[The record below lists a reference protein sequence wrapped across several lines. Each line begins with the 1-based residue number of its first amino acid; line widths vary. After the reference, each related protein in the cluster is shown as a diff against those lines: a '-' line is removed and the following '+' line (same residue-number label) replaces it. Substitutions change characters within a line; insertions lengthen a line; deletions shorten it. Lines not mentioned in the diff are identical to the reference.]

1 MQAASNFLS
10 NTPTSNAKF
19 DGIRYRLISLAGI
32 ANSNAKRDELVLR
45 YIHRGGL
52 RCRLHHYHFT
62 LTQGQYLLAN
72 PDQQFSLA
80 QNMDQAELLE
90 IHIPIAALKN
100 ALSPQEPGNA
110 QDQLVD
116 FLDRK
121 GQVSFCEGSY
131 ESKDDALG
139 MVMQEI
145 ANQLSVPAAPQPQL
159 NHKAALA
166 YALLETQT
174 EIFEKINR
182 LTSAKLST
190 KKELYRRLLQAQE
203 YIHENL
209 HTNLDLDT
217 LSQVACLSKFHFI
230 RLFKEVFEQ
239 TPRQYLIACRLERAS
254 KLLLNSS
261 KSFHEI
267 CLDVGLKDSSSFGR
281 LFKKNFGATPHIY
294 RRIYAKAG

>member
-1 MQAASNFLS
+1 MQAASHHLS
-10 NTPTSNAKF
+10 STPTSNAKAGEVSYRLLTLTELAASKSSQE
-19 DGIRYRLISLAGI
+19 DVIIRYVHSG
-32 ANSNAKRDELVLR
+32 S
-45 YIHRGGL
+45 L
-52 RCRLHHYHFT
+52 RCRLHQYHFS
-62 LTQGQYLLAN
+62 LKAGQYLLAN
-72 PDQQFSLA
+72 PGQQFVMTQSHGQAEVLEVQISLA
-80 QNMDQAELLE
+80 ALQNVPFDAVVAEE
-90 IHIPIAALKN
+90 
-100 ALSPQEPGNA
+100 
-110 QDQLVD
+110 DQLEA
-116 FLDRK
+116 FYDRK
-121 GQVSFCEGSY
+121 GKLSLCEGSY
-131 ESKDDALG
+131 NAEDDQLG
-139 MVMQEI
+139 VLLTRLTS
-145 ANQLSVPAAPQPQL
+145 QLASPAASSQDSG
-159 NHKAALA
+159 AALA
-166 YALLETQT
+166 QALLETQQ
-174 EIFEKINR
+174 EIFTKINR

-190 KKELYRRLLQAQE
+190 KKELYRRLMQAQE

-294 RRIYAKAG
+294 RRIYAQAG

>member
-1 MQAASNFLS
+1 MQAASNSSF
-10 NTPTSNAKF
+10 NTPPSNAKF
-19 DGIRYRLISLAGI
+19 DGIRYRLLSLAEL
-32 ANSNAKRDELVLR
+32 ANSNVKRDELVLR
-45 YIHRGGL
+45 YIHRGAL
-52 RCRLHHYHFT
+52 RCRLHHYHFS

-72 PDQQFSLA
+72 PGQQFLLT
-80 QNMDQAELLE
+80 QNADQAEVLE
-90 IHIPIAALKN
+90 IQIPISALKN
-100 ALSPQEPGNA
+100 ALAPSEPASG
-110 QDQLVD
+110 QDGLVD

-121 GQVSFCEGSY
+121 GQISFCEGSY
-131 ESKDDALG
+131 ASHDDTLG
-139 MVMQEI
+139 QLMIEI
-145 ANQLSVPAAPQPQL
+145 ANQLALPGVPQSQL
-159 NHKAALA
+159 NQKAALA
-166 YALLETQT
+166 HALLETQS

-294 RRIYAKAG
+294 RRIYAQAS

>member
-1 MQAASNFLS
+1 MQAASNLLS
-10 NTPTSNAKF
+10 NAPTSNAKF
-19 DGIRYRLISLAGI
+19 DGIRYRLLSLTEL
-32 ANSNAKRDELVLR
+32 ANSNAKRDEIVLR
-45 YIHRGGL
+45 YIYRGNL
-52 RCRLHHYHFT
+52 RCRLHHYHFS
-62 LTQGQYLLAN
+62 LKEGQYLLAN
-72 PDQQFSLA
+72 PDQQFLLT
-80 QNMDQAELLE
+80 QNIGQAEILE
-90 IHIPIAALKN
+90 VQIPITALRN
-100 ALSPQEPGNA
+100 ALPPQEA
-110 QDQLVD
+110 SLVQDELIN

-121 GQVSFCEGSY
+121 GQISFCEGSY
-131 ESKDDALG
+131 TVKDDALG
-139 MVMQEI
+139 LVMRDI
-145 ANQLSVPAAPQPQL
+145 ANQLSVPASPQSQL
-159 NHKAALA
+159 SNKAAIANTLM
-166 YALLETQT
+166 ETQT
-174 EIFEKINR
+174 QIFEKINR

-190 KKELYRRLLQAQE
+190 KKELYRRLMQAQE
-203 YIHENL
+203 YIHQNL

-294 RRIYAKAG
+294 RRIYAQAG

>member
-1 MQAASNFLS
+1 PSAS
-10 NTPTSNAKF
+10 
-19 DGIRYRLISLAGI
+19 IQ
-32 ANSNAKRDELVLR
+32 NS
-45 YIHRGGL
+45 
-52 RCRLHHYHFT
+52 
-62 LTQGQYLLAN
+62 
-72 PDQQFSLA
+72 
-80 QNMDQAELLE
+80 
-90 IHIPIAALKN
+90 
-100 ALSPQEPGNA
+100 
-110 QDQLVD
+110 
-116 FLDRK
+116 
-121 GQVSFCEGSY
+121 GS
-131 ESKDDALG
+131 
-139 MVMQEI
+139 EI
-145 ANQLSVPAAPQPQL
+145 AE
-159 NHKAALA
+159 
-166 YALLETQT
+166 ALLSTQY
-174 EIFEKINR
+174 EIFTKINR

-190 KKELYRRLLQAQE
+190 KKELYRRLIQAQE

-294 RRIYAKAG
+294 RRIYAQAG

>member
-1 MQAASNFLS
+1 MQAASNFS
-10 NTPTSNAKF
+10 INTPTSNAKF
-19 DGIRYRLISLAGI
+19 DGIRYRLLSVAEL
-32 ANSNAKRDELVLR
+32 ANSNVKRDEVVLR
-45 YIHRGGL
+45 YIHRGAL
-52 RCRLHHYHFT
+52 RCRLHHFHFS
-62 LTQGQYLLAN
+62 LAQGQYLLSN
-72 PDQQFSLA
+72 PGQQFLLT
-80 QNMDQAELLE
+80 QNSDQAEVLE
-90 IHIPIAALKN
+90 IQIPVSALKT
-100 ALSPQEPGNA
+100 ALASNEPGNSE
-110 QDQLVD
+110 DGLVE

-121 GQVSFCEGSY
+121 GQLSFCEGSY
-131 ESKDDALG
+131 TSQDDALG
-139 MVMQEI
+139 QLMIEI
-145 ANQLSVPAAPQPQL
+145 ANQLALPGAPQPQL
-159 NHKAALA
+159 NNKAALA
-166 YALLETQT
+166 HALLETQS

-294 RRIYAKAG
+294 RRIYAQAS